1 MLLQEFGRCL
11 SQQDRQIRQVLNAG
25 RYLHSCMVLDN
36 GNVLVAGGI
45 DASHHVLRSVEVF
58 DMAAN
63 TWLEEPGLPEYFNPV
78 QPQLYRHHDHILAL
92 FKGKIA

>member
-1 MLLQEFGRCL
+1 
-11 SQQDRQIRQVLNAG
+11 
-25 RYLHSCMVLDN
+25 MVLDN

-63 TWLEEPGLPEYFNPV
+63 TWLEEPGIPEHFNPV
-78 QPQLYRHHDHILAL
+78 KAQLYRHHDHILAL
-92 FKGKIA
+92 FKGKIAW